1 MAEEKEKIKAH
12 KSNIKSERE
21 VIKKINK
28 FVELL
33 KQQGVNISKII
44 LFGSYAKGKA
54 GPDSDI
60 DLVVVSNQ
68 FGRDTAKEM
77 MSLRKIA
84 LKVDSHIEPVPLSPD
99 DLSDKY
105 SSFSQEINRYGIDIG
120 IKGT

>member
-1 MAEEKEKIKAH
+1 MAKQVRLK
-12 KSNIKSERE
+12 KSQTE
-21 VIKKINK
+21 KINK

-44 LFGSYAKGKA
+44 LFGSYAKGRA
-54 GPDSDI
+54 TPDSDI
-60 DLVVVSNQ
+60 DVVVVSNQ
-68 FGRDTAKEM
+68 FGQDAAEEM
-77 MSLRKIA
+77 MLLRKIA

-105 SSFSQEINRYGIDIG
+105 SSFSQEIKRYGIDVA

>member
-1 MAEEKEKIKAH
+1 VAKKVRLK
-12 KSNIKSERE
+12 KSQTE
-21 VIKKINK
+21 KINK

-44 LFGSYAKGKA
+44 LFG
-54 GPDSDI
+54 
-60 DLVVVSNQ
+60 
-68 FGRDTAKEM
+68 
-77 MSLRKIA
+77 
-84 LKVDSHIEPVPLSPD
+84 SHIEPVPLSPD